1 MSPETAMADPT
12 GREATVTTETD
23 PGKTQVRPETFRLS
37 GTFRFMEAEET
48 EDGKK
53 KRRFKGIANSGK
65 PFQHWFWRN
74 FAVNLK
80 NMDVN
85 KDSLPVLLDHWPDQ
99 RVGFTTRIEV
109 TKNGVEVEGVILNS
123 TPFGQEFMETS
134 EEGFPWQ
141 MSVAVPPK
149 KIIRLEAGEKT
160 TVNGHEFIGPGHIF
174 EESTLREVTVTSLG
188 ADERTDATLLS
199 LSGDVHADISAAEEE
214 SMSEQMDI
222 ATLRAKHPDVA
233 DKLAQDAQK
242 AERERITGIQAKAK
256 GVPQEL
262 VQQCITEGLSA
273 DQAAS
278 RFLEHFQS
286 AKTERLSAIQG
297 GNEKPVGA
305 EDRESDEV
313 KSTFTEGEGKPKDE
327 LADMPEGKEK
337 WEKEFAASEKLQA
350 EFTEVENYV
359 ALKDHELRKAKK
371 GGR

>member
-1 MSPETAMADPT
+1 M
-12 GREATVTTETD
+12 TETD
-23 PGKTQVRPETFRLS
+23 PGRMKVRPETARLS
-37 GTFRFMEAEET
+37 CTVRFMEPEET

-53 KRRFKGIANSGK
+53 KVRFKGIANSGK

-74 FAVNLK
+74 FAVNLQ
-80 NMDVN
+80 NMAVN

-99 RVGFTTRIEV
+99 RVGYTTRIEV

-141 MSVAVPPK
+141 MSVAVPPE
-149 KIIRLEAGEKT
+149 KIIKLDHGEKT
-160 TVNGHEFIGPGHIF
+160 TVNGHEFVGPGHIF
-174 EESTLREVTVTSLG
+174 EKSTLREVTVTSLG
-188 ADERTDATLLS
+188 ADEQTDATLLS

-233 DKLAQDAQK
+233 DRLAQDAQK
-242 AERERITGIQAKAK
+242 AERDRITGIQAKAK

-278 RFLEHFQS
+278 KILEHFQS
-286 AKTERLSAIQG
+286 EKADRLSQLTK
-297 GNEKPVGA
+297 GNEEPVGS
-305 EDRESDEV
+305 EDPESDEV
-313 KSTFTEGEGKPKDE
+313 KDTFTEGKKKPKDK
-327 LADMPEGKEK
+327 LSDMPEGPEK
-337 WEKEFAASEKLQA
+337 WKKEFATDPKVRE
-350 EFTEVENYV
+350 EFGDEEVYLAFRE
-359 ALKDHELRKAKK
+359 HEGDARILTRKE
-371 GGR
+371 GD